1 MAARRGIRTDSDA
14 SRRLTRPAPLI
25 DCVTFGSPMYST
37 DPAPDSPILSVFST
51 WTTTRPAPLTDTR
64 ASSLAS
70 SAAR

>member
-1 MAARRGIRTDSDA
+1 
-14 SRRLTRPAPLI
+14 LTRPAPLI

-37 DPAPDSPILSVFST
+37 DPAPDSPIRSVFST